1 MYQFQQLR
9 KKVSAESKTSES
21 PGINRR
27 EKTRQFFLPIIMKL
41 NETKQGHKHEEMIN
55 HCTSFR
61 AAKFTNQSLIK
72 EATTLS

>member
-9 KKVSAESKTSES
+9 KKESAESKTSEI

-27 EKTRQFFLPIIMKL
+27 EATRQFFLSIKMKL
-41 NETKQGHKHEEMIN
+41 NKTKQGHKDEEVIN

-61 AAKFTNQSLIK
+61 VAKFKNQF
-72 EATTLS
+72 